1 MPPTDAVTRRQLL
14 KAGAGAAAAGAIGV
28 SAVAGLTLATT
39 TATAGTSA
47 EGVHVMVRLRD
58 EASGA
63 LEVFVGTE
71 RIQLHDAELAARIAA
86 AARRL

>member
-1 MPPTDAVTRRQLL
+1 MPPYDAVTRRQLL

-39 TATAGTSA
+39 TAGTAA

>member
-1 MPPTDAVTRRQLL
+1 MPTDAVTRRQLL

-28 SAVAGLTLATT
+28 SAGAGLALATT
-39 TATAGTSA
+39 TAGTSA
-47 EGVHVMVRLRD
+47 EGMHVMVRLRD